1 MRSTVCAVLLAVS
14 FLMPGN
20 VDARDSNTDYAAYD
34 ISCGAWLDRPEL
46 SNLKVGWVTGYMT
59 ATNMAVVGKHDFF
72 KSTDI
77 KSIILFVNKFCREN
91 PLEGTSTG
99 MTKLAVRL
107 KIPVLK

>member
-20 VDARDSNTDYAAYD
+20 VDARDWNTDYASYD
-34 ISCGAWLDRPEL
+34 ISCGAWLDRPEIDP
-46 SNLKVGWVTGYMT
+46 LKVGWVTGYMT

-91 PLEGTSTG
+91 PLKNSGGG
-99 MTKLAVRL
+99 MIDLTVEL